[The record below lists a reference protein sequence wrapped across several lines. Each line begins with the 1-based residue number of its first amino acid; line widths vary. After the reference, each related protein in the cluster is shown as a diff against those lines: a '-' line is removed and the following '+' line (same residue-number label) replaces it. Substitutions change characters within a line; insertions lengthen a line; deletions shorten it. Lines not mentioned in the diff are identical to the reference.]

1 MNENSEDKPKSESPK
16 SFENSTNPAP
26 NAEAKPIIFFDG
38 VCGLCNSFVDIVM
51 KLDRAQQFLFSPLQG
66 ETAKKLLTQKQTEDL
81 DSVILYDNGVTYSK
95 SDAVLEIFNKIGGFL
110 QLWMFT
116 KIIPKN
122 LRDHVYDLA
131 AEQRYKIFGK
141 REACRIPTPEERARF
156 LD

>member
-1 MNENSEDKPKSESPK
+1 MNENFENPSSESVP
-16 SFENSTNPAP
+16 SDDAV
-26 NAEAKPIIFFDG
+26 AKPIIFFDG
-38 VCGLCNSFVDIVM
+38 VCGLCNTFVDIVM
-51 KLDRAQQFLFSPLQG
+51 KLDRSGEFLFSPLQG
-66 ETAKKLLTQKQTEDL
+66 ETAKKLLTPQQIEDL
-81 DSVILYDNGVTYSK
+81 DSVVLYDKGTTYTK

-141 REACRIPTPEERARF
+141 RDVCRIPTPEERKRF

>member
-1 MNENSEDKPKSESPK
+1 MNENSDGSGVAA
-16 SFENSTNPAP
+16 AP
-26 NAEAKPIIFFDG
+26 KPIIFFDG
-38 VCGLCNSFVDIVM
+38 VCGLCNGFVDVVM
-51 KLDRAQQFLFSPLQG
+51 KLDRTQQFLFSPLQG
-66 ETAKKLLTQKQTEDL
+66 ETAKKLLSKQQTEDL
-81 DSVILYDNGVTYSK
+81 DSVVLYDNGKIHTK
-95 SDAVLEIFNKIGGFL
+95 SDAVLEIFNKLGGVL

-141 REACRIPTPEERARF
+141 RETCRIPTAEERQRF